1 MLEILTAL
9 ILFKIT
15 DAILQ
20 RFGDIQ
26 SYTELQTLCALI
38 TTRLCYYNFAKWME
52 ICFMSMAKYHRQMVH
67 ASPQSALLLNACL
80 KAVGILIK
88 YDCSL

>member
-9 ILFKIT
+9 ILFKVT

-52 ICFMSMAKYHRQMVH
+52 IWPNTIDKWCMLHHNQRY
-67 ASPQSALLLNACL
+67 
-80 KAVGILIK
+80 
-88 YDCSL
+88 Y